1 MIDSFAKVWLLDLEG
16 SLPMRLSFA
25 FVLGA
30 ALLLSACGQTPTDR
44 AITGAG
50 LGAAGGAVV
59 GTLVGAPFV
68 GAMVGAAGGA
78 TVGAATDQ
86 SDIYLGKP
94 VYK

>member
-1 MIDSFAKVWLLDLEG
+1 
-16 SLPMRLSFA
+16 MRVSVA
-25 FVLGA
+25 FILGA

-44 AITGAG
+44 AVTGAG
-50 LGAAGGAVV
+50 VGAAGGAVV
-59 GTLVGAPFV
+59 GALIGAPFI

-78 TVGAATDQ
+78 TVGAATDP

>member
-1 MIDSFAKVWLLDLEG
+1 
-16 SLPMRLSFA
+16 MRISIT

-44 AITGAG
+44 AVTGAG
-50 LGAAGGAVV
+50 IGAAGGAMF
-59 GTLVGAPFV
+59 GALIGAPFI

-78 TVGAATDQ
+78 SVGAATDP